1 MNTRSLILALA
12 ATLVLGTAA
21 CTNEQTGQ
29 VVGGILGG
37 VAGHQVGSGTGQDV
51 ATVVG
56 AIAGTFIGGA
66 VGRSMDDTDRLKA
79 RQSLE
84 YNRTNESS
92 YWQNPNTG
100 TEYTVTPTR
109 TYQTGSGQYCREYTT
124 DVIVG
129 GRRETAYGTACRQ
142 QDGSWLV
149 VS

>member
-1 MNTRSLILALA
+1 MNTRSMIFASAIALALGS
-12 ATLVLGTAA
+12 TA

-37 VAGHQVGSGTGQDV
+37 VAGNQVGSGSGRTV
-51 ATVVG
+51 ATVAG

-79 RQSLE
+79 HRSLE
-84 YNRTNESS
+84 YNRTNETT
-92 YWQNPNTG
+92 YWSNPDSGN
-100 TEYTVTPTR
+100 EYSMTPTR
-109 TYQTGSGQYCREYTT
+109 TWQNDTGQYCREYTS
-124 DVIVG
+124 DVVVG

-142 QDGSWLV
+142 PDGSWKV

>member
-1 MNTRSLILALA
+1 MHIRNLFLAGAVTLAL
-12 ATLVLGTAA
+12 GTTA

-37 VAGHQVGSGTGQDV
+37 VAGHQVGGGHGRDV

-79 RQSLE
+79 QQSLE
-84 YNRTNESS
+84 YNQTHQPSHW
-92 YWQNPNTG
+92 YNPDSGN
-100 TEYTVTPTR
+100 EYTLTPTR
-109 TYQTGSGQYCREYTT
+109 TYQSNGGQYCREYTS
-124 DVIVG
+124 DVVVG

-142 QDGSWLV
+142 ADGSWKV